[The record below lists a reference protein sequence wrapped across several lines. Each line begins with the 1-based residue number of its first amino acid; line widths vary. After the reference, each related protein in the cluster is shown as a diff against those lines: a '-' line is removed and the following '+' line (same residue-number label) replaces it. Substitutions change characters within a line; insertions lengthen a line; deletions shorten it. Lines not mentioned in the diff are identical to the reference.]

1 MSKLSGDSD
10 SRAAGATSSASVPAS
25 SVMATMADTTWRMFT
40 PSVGLTLAGVWL
52 DAQFGT
58 KPWLMFGGIVLG
70 FVGAFVLVKRQI
82 AGGTRRKAAQR

>member
-1 MSKLSGDSD
+1 MAHVYAE
-10 SRAAGATSSASVPAS
+10 RWINAG
-25 SVMATMADTTWRMFT
+25 WR
-40 PSVGLTLAGVWL
+40 

-70 FVGAFVLVKRQI
+70 FAGAFVLVKRQI

>member
-40 PSVGLTLAGVWL
+40 PSVGLTLAGMWL
-52 DAQFGT
+52 DTQFGT
-58 KPWLMFGGIVLG
+58 KPWLMFGGIALG
-70 FVGAFVLVKRQI
+70 FTGAFVLVRRQI
-82 AGGTRRKAAQR
+82 IGGARRKAVRA

>member
-25 SVMATMADTTWRMFT
+25 AIMATMADTTWRMFT

-58 KPWLMFGGIVLG
+58 KPWLMFGGIALG
-70 FVGAFVLVKRQI
+70 FTGAFVLVKRQI
-82 AGGTRRKAAQR
+82 AGGTWRKAAQR